1 MSTWRDGMLLA
12 AGGIAGL
19 ALAAWLESEN
29 ESHSYDDSHI
39 GKKATDADG
48 MEILVDKVRREAK
61 WAMEECVNDEERQ
74 KVYEEV
80 SASIRKLQATLQQR
94 GEEIID
100 DLKEQTFADGLEDDE
115 LGDNAVRKFKSNME
129 DLTKELNEM
138 LESLKPTPAV

>member
-19 ALAAWLESEN
+19 ALAAWLESES
-29 ESHSYDDSHI
+29 ESHNFDENHA
-39 GKKATDADG
+39 GKKMSDADG

-74 KVYEEV
+74 KVYDEV
-80 SASIRKLQATLQQR
+80 SASIRKLKATLEQR
-94 GEEIID
+94 GEEIIA
-100 DLKEQTFADGLEDDE
+100 DLKEQTLADGIDDDE
-115 LGDNAVRKFKSNME
+115 LGDDTVRKFKSNME
-129 DLTKELNEM
+129 DLTRELNEM